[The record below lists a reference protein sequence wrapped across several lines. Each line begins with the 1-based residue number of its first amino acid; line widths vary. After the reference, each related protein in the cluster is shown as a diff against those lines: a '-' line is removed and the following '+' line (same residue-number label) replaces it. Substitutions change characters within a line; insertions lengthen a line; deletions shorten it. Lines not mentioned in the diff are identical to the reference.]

1 MGFQDSWWNISRT
14 SLMILAAAVFEIS
27 CMKDRQTDK
36 RRYAI
41 PTPATAVDVGKY
53 IASKLRPEAKIV

>member
-1 MGFQDSWWNISRT
+1 
-14 SLMILAAAVFEIS
+14 MILAAAVFEIS